1 MEHFRH
7 LLSALLVLCIFPG
20 CDTYVISPC
29 TSDADCERYMSTP
42 YTPTPAPLPATLDLP
57 EDGVEAVQVETVN
70 TNTSALA
77 DAIKQQET
85 VIRAWVTLDNI
96 TKSIGA
102 PFVVELVSSY
112 PSGAWTVVDSLG
124 IQVPEPGMYEVALVS
139 TMQHETGEGSFV
151 QVAFGYGASM
161 VGSFTVIGFASG
173 YSYDATNAIPARVV
187 GSVPHIPV
195 TTPATTRFVLLP
207 ASAGDMTPVVET
219 EQPGQLHQ
227 FVITKIGE
235 LP

>member
-1 MEHFRH
+1 M
-7 LLSALLVLCIFPG
+7 
-20 CDTYVISPC
+20 T
-29 TSDADCERYMSTP
+29 TP
-42 YTPTPAPLPATLDLP
+42 YNPTPGALPTTLDLP
-57 EDGVEAVQVETVN
+57 QDAVDALVVETVN
-70 TNTSALA
+70 TNTAILA

-85 VIRAWVTLDNI
+85 VIRAWVTLDNV

-102 PFVVELVSSY
+102 PFEVALVSSY
-112 PSGAWTVVDSLG
+112 PSGAWTVIDGLG

-139 TMQHETGEGSFV
+139 TMQHEVSEGAFV
-151 QVAFGYGASM
+151 QAAFGYGSSM

-195 TTPATTRFVLLP
+195 TVPATTRFVLLP
-207 ASAGDMTPVVET
+207 ASAGDMTPVLET

>member
-1 MEHFRH
+1 MTFAPFKAGSYIEGER
-7 LLSALLVLCIFPG
+7 LLSAQVNQLNTDIPFALDGRSGGEF
-20 CDTYVISPC
+20 
-29 TSDADCERYMSTP
+29 TP
-42 YTPTPAPLPATLDLP
+42 SAAIEVRGD
-57 EDGVEAVQVETVN
+57 
-70 TNTSALA
+70 SALKVDA
-77 DAIKQQET
+77 PVESDDVATKEYVDDAIADVQT
-85 VIRAWVTLDNI
+85 LVRAWVTLDNV

-102 PFVVELVSSY
+102 PFGVALVSSY
-112 PSGAWTVVDSLG
+112 PSGAWTVIDGLG

-139 TMQHETGEGSFV
+139 TMQHEVSEGAFV
-151 QVAFGYGASM
+151 QAAFGYGSSM

-195 TTPATTRFVLLP
+195 TVPATTRFVLLP
-207 ASAGDMTPVVET
+207 ASAGDMTPVLET

>member
-1 MEHFRH
+1 M
-7 LLSALLVLCIFPG
+7 
-20 CDTYVISPC
+20 T
-29 TSDADCERYMSTP
+29 TP
-42 YTPTPAPLPATLDLP
+42 YTPTPGALPTTLDLP
-57 EDGVEAVQVETVN
+57 QDAVDALIVETVN
-70 TNTSALA
+70 TNTAILA
-77 DAIKQQET
+77 DAVKQQET
-85 VIRAWVTLDNI
+85 VIRAWVTLDNV

-112 PSGAWTVVDSLG
+112 PSGAWTVVDNLG

-139 TMQHETGEGSFV
+139 TMQHEVSEGAFV
-151 QVAFGYGASM
+151 QVAFGYGSSM
-161 VGSFTVIGFASG
+161 VGGFTVIGFASG

-195 TTPATTRFVLLP
+195 TDPATTRFVLLP
-207 ASAGDMTPVVET
+207 ASAGDMTPVLET

>member
-1 MEHFRH
+1 M
-7 LLSALLVLCIFPG
+7 
-20 CDTYVISPC
+20 T
-29 TSDADCERYMSTP
+29 TP
-42 YTPTPAPLPATLDLP
+42 YTPTPGALPTTLDLP
-57 EDGVEAVQVETVN
+57 QDAVDALVVETVN
-70 TNTSALA
+70 ANTAILA
-77 DAIKQQET
+77 DAVKQQET
-85 VIRAWVTLDNI
+85 VIRAWVTLDNV

-102 PFVVELVSSY
+102 PFEVTLVSSY
-112 PSGAWTVVDSLG
+112 PSGAWTVIDGLG

-139 TMQHETGEGSFV
+139 TMQHEVSEGAFV
-151 QVAFGYGASM
+151 QAAFGYGSSM

-195 TTPATTRFVLLP
+195 TVPATTRFVLLP
-207 ASAGDMTPVVET
+207 ASAGDMTPVLET